1 MCFYNYCTKPYCKH
15 KPLLIFIIFWII
27 CAYSHYKC
35 HEYLSQIHLLYVQV
49 KIDSLACLLLVL
61 LRIICSLCTLV
72 QYVLKVETVS
82 IQCSNQTVL
91 YYTIVQQHPV
101 NVFQIEI
108 IYHRKLIHQNSERN
122 CVFARRLRKFR
133 ITWCTFGI
141 LTSCLR
147 IARVTRVTKILKNS
161 RAFSYFYL

>member
-1 MCFYNYCTKPYCKH
+1 M
-15 KPLLIFIIFWII
+15 
-27 CAYSHYKC
+27 
-35 HEYLSQIHLLYVQV
+35 
-49 KIDSLACLLLVL
+49 DSLACLWLVL
-61 LRIICSLCTLV
+61 LRIICSLCTVV

-133 ITWCTFGI
+133 IT
-141 LTSCLR
+141 
-147 IARVTRVTKILKNS
+147 
-161 RAFSYFYL
+161 

>member
-1 MCFYNYCTKPYCKH
+1 MFCSYASLKCMCFYNYCTKPYRKH

-35 HEYLSQIHLLYVQV
+35 HEYLSQIHLLYVKV

-61 LRIICSLCTLV
+61 LRIICSLCTLM

-108 IYHRKLIHQNSERN
+108 IYHRTLIHQNSERN

-133 ITWCTFGI
+133 IT
-141 LTSCLR
+141 
-147 IARVTRVTKILKNS
+147 
-161 RAFSYFYL
+161 